1 MTART
6 RRYFRTMPPVQIE
19 VEILEL
25 AKALDYRD
33 LERAIV
39 VLLEERDHRI
49 QQGQR
54 LPDHVMQMLN

>member
-1 MTART
+1 MKQ
-6 RRYFRTMPPVQIE
+6 RRYFRTMPPTQLE

-25 AKALDYRD
+25 AKALDYQD

-39 VLLEERDHRI
+39 VLLDERDHLI

-54 LPDHVMQMLN
+54 LPDHVMALLN

>member
-1 MTART
+1 
-6 RRYFRTMPPVQIE
+6 MPPAQIE

-39 VLLEERDHRI
+39 VLLDERDHRI

-54 LPDHVMQMLN
+54 LPDHIMAMLN